1 MAQYEAQ
8 YAEYLSEEY
17 DPRYVIVDTSTGEI
31 VDDAQGYGY
40 RSKRKAYAAFAYK
53 NQDKSKDAENL
64 TGGGKS

>member
-8 YAEYLSEEY
+8 YAGYLSQWY

-40 RSKRKAYAAFAYK
+40 KSEQKAYACFSYK
-53 NQDKSKDAENL
+53 
-64 TGGGKS
+64 TGKISLQK